1 MATVLVQQQALHH
14 STPPPSPIPSAL
26 TVTRRSSPIP
36 NRHIPVCPTGP
47 IPTSQPTSVSQANE
61 QPSSLLSPPDEK
73 MRIGRLSS
81 PAVYAIDGAKL
92 AAAIA
97 HQASQPLP
105 DASLMFPWLHGL
117 HRDNHLQLGFFS
129 SRKRHARHTPK
140 CWRGLMVVKL
150 GEDLSR
156 SRIKG
161 AVSAHE
167 VLAPSSHFL
176 MADPPEG
183 FSVRNFQIQTAK
195 LAAMSDIVIYAE
207 DDDSHS
213 GLVELANQFAKAQ
226 RLWRTKMDPLE
237 ERPTY
242 NTFILAGSLLY
253 LIPRI
258 HGPSIDILP
267 QTNFPIL
274 RKNTQRSLPSTQT
287 ATRQAKLWIS
297 VTSNEPWRARS
308 LC

>member
-1 MATVLVQQQALHH
+1 
-14 STPPPSPIPSAL
+14 
-26 TVTRRSSPIP
+26 
-36 NRHIPVCPTGP
+36 
-47 IPTSQPTSVSQANE
+47 
-61 QPSSLLSPPDEK
+61 
-73 MRIGRLSS
+73 
-81 PAVYAIDGAKL
+81 
-92 AAAIA
+92 
-97 HQASQPLP
+97 
-105 DASLMFPWLHGL
+105 
-117 HRDNHLQLGFFS
+117 
-129 SRKRHARHTPK
+129 
-140 CWRGLMVVKL
+140 MVVKL
-150 GEDLSR
+150 GGDLSK

-167 VLAPSSHFL
+167 VLAPSAHFL

-207 DDDSHS
+207 EDDSHS

-242 NTFILAGSLLY
+242 NTFILAGSLSY

-258 HGPSIDILP
+258 QGPSIDILP
-267 QTNFPIL
+267 QTNFPTL
-274 RKNTQRSLPSTQT
+274 QTNTQRSLLSMQM
-287 ATRQAKLWIS
+287 ATRQVKLWIS
-297 VTSNEPWRARS
+297 VNSNEPWRTQS

>member
-1 MATVLVQQQALHH
+1 
-14 STPPPSPIPSAL
+14 
-26 TVTRRSSPIP
+26 
-36 NRHIPVCPTGP
+36 
-47 IPTSQPTSVSQANE
+47 
-61 QPSSLLSPPDEK
+61 
-73 MRIGRLSS
+73 MRIGRPSS
-81 PAVYAIDGAKL
+81 PAVYAIDGDKL

-97 HQASQPLP
+97 HRASQPLP

-117 HRDNHLQLGFFS
+117 HRDNQLQLGFFT
-129 SRKRHARHTPK
+129 SRKRQARHTPK
-140 CWRGLMVVKL
+140 CWRGLTVVKL
-150 GEDLSR
+150 GGDLSK

-161 AVSAHE
+161 AVSPHE

-207 DDDSHS
+207 DDNSHS

-253 LIPRI
+253 PISRI
-258 HGPSIDILP
+258 HGLAIDILP
-267 QTNFPIL
+267 QTSFPMLPRNI
-274 RKNTQRSLPSTQT
+274 QRSLPSM
-287 ATRQAKLWIS
+287 REVCRPAKLWIS
-297 VTSNEPWRARS
+297 VTSKESWGAWS